1 VSGFDY
7 FRQSG
12 PRYLPATSAAA
23 RRSLEQGLLPPEAW
37 LHLSVS
43 VKPLDEE
50 PLDLEMLDRVLARED
65 LDLSTC
71 LILRDIFAR
80 LAQSPD
86 PEAALLAAESL
97 NLLENRYIRRIDS
110 LRRETEGGA
119 NPASLERLAGL
130 LYELALLSP
139 AGMRN
144 FYLREAYGCLRQLG
158 AVRRLSLDALG
169 LAIRVLLELG
179 LHEQAARVFARLRA
193 EDQPHFLLLAA
204 EVAYRRRDYTEVRR
218 LLGELAR
225 RPEAQEESVRD
236 VLAAWLEG

>member
-1 VSGFDY
+1 MSGYDY

-12 PRYLPATSAAA
+12 PRYLPATPAAA

-80 LAQSPD
+80 LTRSPD
-86 PEAALLAAESL
+86 PEVALPGAESI
-97 NLLENRYIRRIDS
+97 NLLENRYIRRIEA
-110 LRRETEGGA
+110 LRRETEGGV
-119 NPASLERLAGL
+119 NPASLRRLARL

-139 AGMRN
+139 AGIRN
-144 FYLREAYGCLRQLG
+144 FYLREAYGKLKQLRAL
-158 AVRRLSLDALG
+158 RRLSRDDLG
-169 LAIRVLLELG
+169 LAVRVLLELG
-179 LHEQAARVFARLRA
+179 LHGQAARVLAGLGA
-193 EDQPHFLLLAA
+193 EDKPHFLLLAA
-204 EVAYRRRDYTEVRR
+204 EVEYLRRNYPEVHR
-218 LLGELAR
+218 LLGQLAL
-225 RPEAQEESVRD
+225 RPEAKEEAVRG

>member
-7 FRQSG
+7 FRQTA
-12 PRYLPATSAAA
+12 PRYHPATPTAA

-80 LAQSPD
+80 LARSPD
-86 PEAALLAAESL
+86 QEAALLAAESI
-97 NLLENRYIRRIDS
+97 NLLENRYIRRIDA
-110 LRRETEGGA
+110 LRRETEGGV
-119 NPASLERLAGL
+119 NPASLRRLARL

-139 AGMRN
+139 SGIRN
-144 FYLREAYGCLRQLG
+144 FYLREAYGVLRQLG
-158 AVRRLSLDALG
+158 AMRRLHRDDLG
-169 LAIRVLLELG
+169 LAFRVLLELG
-179 LHEQAARVFARLRA
+179 LHEQAARLFTGLQAQ
-193 EDQPHFLLLAA
+193 DKPHFLLLAA
-204 EVAYRRRDYTEVRR
+204 EVEFRRRNYVELRR
-218 LLGELAR
+218 LLGQLAP
-225 RPEAQEESVRD
+225 RPEAQEEAVRG